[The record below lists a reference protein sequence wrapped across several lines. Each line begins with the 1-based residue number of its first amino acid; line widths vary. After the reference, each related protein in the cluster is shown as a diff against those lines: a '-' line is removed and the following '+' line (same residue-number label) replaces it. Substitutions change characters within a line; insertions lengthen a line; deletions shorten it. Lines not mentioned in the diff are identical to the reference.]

1 MKYFSANMRK
11 KVNWSTIN
19 DNQTVKYANR
29 FPITRAECWYISI
42 LKGLWV
48 PSITLH
54 GNGARVPGTFRLSWK
69 KNLHKTTIEQK
80 SESRVHISRDLTL
93 QTQKKCVF
101 SKFLSLLNFRFSI
114 ILSQFFAIMYT
125 NRTQSFHFYHFCSG
139 WVHLKIV
146 HCCP

>member
-1 MKYFSANMRK
+1 MKK

-54 GNGARVPGTFRLSWK
+54 GNGARVLLGSVERKICIQQQLNK
-69 KNLHKTTIEQK
+69 K
-80 SESRVHISRDLTL
+80 SENRVHISRDIAL

-139 WVHLKIV
+139 WVHLKIA
-146 HCCP
+146 P